1 MSLLASVQQ
10 FTCHKHCM
18 PDKVRDR
25 EDIAVK
31 QEVTWWYVWTSECN
45 HSTTPH
51 VCPVLAQVSLPAKHV
66 NLHELVLSEVEQAL
80 HDAIFRQSR

>member
-1 MSLLASVQQ
+1 MQSL
-10 FTCHKHCM
+10 
-18 PDKVRDR
+18 
-25 EDIAVK
+25 
-31 QEVTWWYVWTSECN
+31 
-45 HSTTPH
+45 STTPH